1 MQSNATHHLSNNI
14 LFWVR
19 WGNSKM
25 YFLWEKITTHSG
37 IKLCLKDTQVNIY
50 FQFTKLS
57 KRNIWDE
64 TSLSWKYAACDN
76 PQNNVFCPQEGS
88 NRSSLREMMRPV
100 WYHVYSIS
108 PTISF
113 PFFLSFEVMHWPW
126 YHSQYPFHFFLSFE
140 MVRPVWYHVY
150 SISPTISFPF
160 FFLLKWCTEYWPWYH
175 SQYPFHFL
183 SFFWNDAPTLISCI
197 FDLFHN
203 NLSRSLHEGY
213 VDLAKALN
221 PRVRCAFWTIFL
233 F

>member
-113 PFFLSFEVMHWPW
+113 PFFSF
-126 YHSQYPFHFFLSFE
+126 FRNDALTLISF
-140 MVRPVWYHVY
+140 
-150 SISPTISFPF
+150 TISFSF
-160 FFLLKWCTEYWPWYH
+160 F
-175 SQYPFHFL
+175 

-203 NLSRSLHEGY
+203 NLSRSLHVGY
-213 VDLAKALN
+213 VDSAKALD
-221 PRVRCAFWTIFL
+221 PRVRCAFWTIFY
-233 F
+233 FRENE

>member
-113 PFFLSFEVMHWPW
+113 PFF
-126 YHSQYPFHFFLSFE
+126 
-140 MVRPVWYHVY
+140 
-150 SISPTISFPF
+150 
-160 FFLLKWCTEYWPWYH
+160 FLLKWCTEYWPWYH